1 MGKAKLV
8 FLLSGCAVLGACAS
22 TGQSGYS
29 KDEGKIAAVEQVAK
43 TTGTKVYR
51 QFAGQ
56 YWRLSRSLGWENK
69 GK

>member
-1 MGKAKLV
+1 MGKTKLV

-43 TTGTKVYR
+43 TTGTKVYWVSYPTKR
-51 QFAGQ
+51 VA
-56 YWRLSRSLGWENK
+56 SLPASTG
-69 GK
+69 G